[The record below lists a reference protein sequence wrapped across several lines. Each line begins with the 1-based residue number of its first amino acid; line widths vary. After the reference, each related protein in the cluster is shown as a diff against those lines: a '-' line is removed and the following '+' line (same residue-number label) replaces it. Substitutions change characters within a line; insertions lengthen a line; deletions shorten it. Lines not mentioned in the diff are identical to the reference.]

1 MSASPET
8 KDDATAPPAAPPDDA
23 TGEPLSTRRGSDDGS
38 DDGSEGLASDSD
50 DDGPGLPDNVN
61 AMLAKILGSS
71 AGGKPV
77 GPVRSKKDELRF
89 RELVKGCKAGNVGLY
104 VLVPIHTI
112 VCPTATMAYELL
124 QCP

>member
-1 MSASPET
+1 MSSPPET
-8 KDDATAPPAAPPDDA
+8 KDDATAPSASPDA

-89 RELVKGCKAGNVGLY
+89 RELVKGCKTGNFGLY
-104 VLVPIHTI
+104 VLVPIQQSANRHN
-112 VCPTATMAYELL
+112 ELF

>member
-1 MSASPET
+1 MSSPPET
-8 KDDATAPPAAPPDDA
+8 KDDATAPSAASPDA

-38 DDGSEGLASDSD
+38 DDGSEGLATDSD

-89 RELVKGCKAGNVGLY
+89 RELVKGCKTGNFGLY
-104 VLVPIHTI
+104 VLVPIQRSANRH
-112 VCPTATMAYELL
+112 
-124 QCP
+124 